1 MFRKALL
8 LLSLIGLVGSFAGLA
23 TAQDMRSRAGMDALR
38 ERVNAGRVGV
48 ISGGVNG
55 TYIRIAADL
64 AAVLDNRNELRVLP
78 IIGKGSVQNITDILY
93 LHGIDVGIVQSDVL
107 AFMKSEGIH
116 PTIEQRVR
124 YIAKLYNEE
133 FHLLA
138 RDDIADVQA
147 LEGLPVNFDVD
158 GSGTNMTAG
167 TVFRLLGVAVEP
179 TTFDQALALEKLK
192 AGEIAAMVYVA
203 GKPTRLYDGLEPG
216 DGLRFLPVPLTADLL
231 ETYLPARLEHEDYPR
246 LIAEGDS
253 VDTVAV
259 GAVMAVYNWPTT
271 HSRYRNVATFVE
283 AFFDAFD
290 EFQQPPRH
298 AKWREVNLAAE
309 VPGWRRFSTAETWLA
324 GYAERLSRQEEAQ
337 AAARASAETEQS
349 FEEFLSFFRAQ
360 VGGDASAPI
369 SDAERQVIFQQY
381 LEWRQRLRQ

>member
-8 LLSLIGLVGSFAGLA
+8 LLSLIGLVGSFAGTA
-23 TAQDMRSRAGMDALR
+23 TAQDTRSRAGMDALR

-64 AAVLDNRNELRVLP
+64 AAVLDNRNELRILP

-124 YIAKLYNEE
+124 YITKLYNEE

-138 RDDIADVQA
+138 RDDIADVQ
-147 LEGLPVNFDVD
+147 GLAGKPVNFDVD

-167 TVFRLLGVAVEP
+167 TVFRLLGIDVER
-179 TTFDQALALEKLK
+179 TTFDQSLALEKLRT
-192 AGEIAAMVYVA
+192 GEIAAMVYVA
-203 GKPTRLYDGLEPG
+203 GKPTRLYDAVEPEA
-216 DGLRFLPVPLTADLL
+216 GLRFLPIPLTPELL

-246 LIAEGDS
+246 LIAEGES

-259 GAVMAVYNWPTT
+259 GAVMAVYNWAST
-271 HSRYRNVATFVE
+271 HQRYRNVAAFVE
-283 AFFDAFD
+283 AFFEAFD

-324 GYAERLSRQEEAQ
+324 GYAERASQQDQVRAQ
-337 AAARASAETEQS
+337 AQAQAETERS
-349 FEEFLSFFRAQ
+349 FEEFLTFFRGQ
-360 VGGDASAPI
+360 VGRDASAPI
-369 SDAERQVIFQQY
+369 SEDERRVLFQQY
-381 LEWRQRLRQ
+381 LEWRQRLQQ